1 MSIVQGYTTDNFA
14 SLRDVFERQLTS
26 GEDVGASIAVMLRGE
41 LVADIWGGYTDE
53 SMTTPW
59 QRDTIL
65 NVWSVTKTMTFLV
78 ALMLS
83 DRGELDFDAPVAKYW
98 PEFAQRGK
106 ESIEVRHVM
115 GHTSGLSGFD
125 AAIKPEDLADWDL
138 CAGALAAQA
147 PWWEER
153 TKSGYHL
160 VTQGYLIGEL
170 VRRITGTSFA
180 SFFKSEVTDVLDADF
195 HVGLPESEE
204 PRVSYV
210 IPGEGN
216 VVDGMDPE
224 SIAYRSWMSP
234 PVDFTWPRH
243 RWWRAAEIP
252 ASNGHGN
259 ARSVALIQS
268 IIANNGEINGTR
280 FFSEKTGAR
289 IFETQAHDV
298 DLVLGIEMN
307 FGMGYGL
314 SSSLTPLGP
323 RGCFWAGLG
332 SLVLMD
338 QDFGITIAYTPNKMQ
353 FVPGSTRGAN
363 IARAAVEAALR

>member
-14 SLRDVFERQLTS
+14 SLRDVFEGHLTS

-53 SMTTPW
+53 ALTTPW
-59 QRDTIL
+59 ERDTIL

-83 DRGELDFDAPVAKYW
+83 DRGDLDFDAPVAKYW

-106 ESIEVRHVM
+106 GSIEVRHVM
-115 GHTSGLSGFD
+115 GHTAGLSGFD

-138 CAGALAAQA
+138 CADALAVQA

-180 SFFKSEVTDVLDADF
+180 SFLKSEVTDVLNADF
-195 HVGLPESEE
+195 HVGLAESDES
-204 PRVSYV
+204 RVSYV

-216 VVDGMDPE
+216 VVDGLDPQ

-234 PVDFTWPRH
+234 PVDFTWPTH

-268 IIANNGEINGTR
+268 IIANNGECNGTR

-314 SSSLTPLGP
+314 SSSVTPLGP
-323 RGCFWAGLG
+323 HGCYWAGLG
-332 SLVLMD
+332 SLVIMD

>member
-1 MSIVQGYTTDNFA
+1 MSIVQGYTTDNFE
-14 SLRDVFERQLTS
+14 SLRDVLERQLTS
-26 GEDVGASIAVMLRGE
+26 GDDVGASIAVMLRGE

-53 SMTTPW
+53 SMINPW

-98 PEFAQRGK
+98 PEFAQRDKG
-106 ESIEVRHVM
+106 SIEVRHVM

-125 AAIKPEDLADWDL
+125 AKLNPVDLADWDL
-138 CAGALAAQA
+138 CVDAIAQQA
-147 PWWEER
+147 PWWESR
-153 TKSGYHL
+153 TASGYHL

-170 VRRITGTSFA
+170 VRRITGTSLA
-180 SFFKSEVTDVLDADF
+180 QFFKTEITDVLDADF
-195 HVGLPESEE
+195 HIGLPESEE
-204 PRVSYV
+204 PRVSVV
-210 IPGEGN
+210 IPGEGS
-216 VVDGMDPE
+216 VVEGLDPT

-243 RWWRAAEIP
+243 RWWREAEIP
-252 ASNGHGN
+252 SSNGHGN

-268 IIANNGEINGTR
+268 IVANNGEINGKR

-314 SSSLTPLGP
+314 ASSLTPLGP
-323 RGCFWAGLG
+323 RGCYWAGLG

-338 QDFGITIAYTPNKMQ
+338 QDLGITIAYTPNKMQ
-353 FVPGSTRGAN
+353 LVPGSTRGAN
-363 IARAAVEAALR
+363 ITRAAVEAALR